1 MVDQDIKHAGDLFTL
16 CRRQYGLTPE
26 EVLGILGLPDVEAL
40 KEDADGDYVMAQ
52 GIVHRRLN
60 LESGRVLRP
69 EAGVGVLEEELALAE
84 QRAWENLRKYR
95 FQEFGHWAEVWA
107 TLSRIIGKRRP
118 NPFAAVI
125 AAMGKRGD

>member
-69 EAGVGVLEEELALAE
+69 EAGVGVLEESCWTA
-84 QRAWENLRKYR
+84 
-95 FQEFGHWAEVWA
+95 A
-107 TLSRIIGKRRP
+107 TWVKP
-118 NPFAAVI
+118 
-125 AAMGKRGD
+125 